1 MIERYDLRL
10 HIRRARISHAQLTLE
25 GVFRVSL
32 SGTFN
37 TMSLIDLLQWIQ
49 QARKTGALLVH
60 GERYSKRLLI
70 REGCIISSSS
80 DDPTEHLGHF
90 LVRQDRITENDL
102 KKALDT
108 QRKTGIM
115 LGKILITVDLIKEP
129 ELKRLLVQ
137 KAEETIFGLFLWS
150 DARFEFVDGP
160 LPKEILVPLSLRVE
174 DVLLKGMSWY
184 DELQHI
190 RREFASSLSVM
201 ARTDKT
207 LPDEFS
213 GARSLAKRILE
224 MVDGRRC
231 ILEICMEVHASEFTV
246 SKLLYLMF
254 KQGYIKVEK
263 NVTVSVSSPRKTFS
277 GLLEEAREHLRNGR
291 PDEALKVSDE
301 AAPLSPHDMALRS
314 LRDEA
319 KAAIV
324 QQLSK
329 DGLDPDRIPVLLRP
343 MEGLT
348 GEALTPEG
356 VFILSRVNGSWDV
369 RAIVNLCP
377 FPEAE
382 ALVHLKNLRDRG
394 ILSLEKPG

>member
-1 MIERYDLRL
+1 
-10 HIRRARISHAQLTLE
+10 
-25 GVFRVSL
+25 VSL
-32 SGTFN
+32 SGTFE

-70 REGCIISSSS
+70 REGNIVSSSS

-90 LVRQDRITENDL
+90 LLRQDRITENDL
-102 KKALDT
+102 KKALET
-108 QRKTGIM
+108 QRKTGVM

-137 KAEETIFGLFLWS
+137 KAEETIFGLFLWT

-160 LPKEILVPLSLRVE
+160 LPKEILVPLSLRIE
-174 DVLLKGMSWY
+174 DVLLKGTAWY

-190 RREFASSLSVM
+190 RREFASSLSVL
-201 ARTDKT
+201 AKTDKS
-207 LPDEFS
+207 LPEEFS

-231 ILEICMEVHASEFTV
+231 ILDICMEIHASEFTV
-246 SKLLYLMF
+246 SKLLYLLF
-254 KQGYIKVEK
+254 KQGYIRVEK
-263 NVTVSVSSPRKTFS
+263 NVTVSLIPPRKTFS
-277 GLLEEAREHLRNGR
+277 GLLDEAREQLRNGR
-291 PDEALKVSDE
+291 PDEALKVADE
-301 AAPLSPHDMALRS
+301 AAPLSPHDIGLRGI
-314 LRDEA
+314 RDEA

-329 DGLDPDRIPVLLRP
+329 EGLELERIPVLLKRL
-343 MEGLT
+343 EDLT
-348 GEALTPEG
+348 GESLTPEG

-394 ILSLEKPG
+394 ILSLEMPA